1 MKHDVWTGFNK
12 RTHTNLGPEEFS
24 ALRTLRDYKNIVIKP
39 ADKGRTII
47 IMDYMEYTD
56 GMLSMLADNT
66 SYVQLTNDPMH
77 RTNIA
82 LKSLIDIGRS
92 NG

>member
-1 MKHDVWTGFNK
+1 
-12 RTHTNLGPEEFS
+12 
-24 ALRTLRDYKNIVIKP
+24 
-39 ADKGRTII
+39 
-47 IMDYMEYTD
+47 MDYMEYTD